1 MNFGICRAA
10 KKLTLNPV
18 RTEFSVTL
26 VPMAGLEPAHIAAV
40 DFEST
45 VSAIP
50 PHRHIYR
57 IPI

>member
-1 MNFGICRAA
+1 MRKQSNTFVQGERACERQREPRA
-10 KKLTLNPV
+10 
-18 RTEFSVTL
+18 RSVL

-50 PHRHIYR
+50 PHRHY
-57 IPI
+57 